1 MADWLDYWTPGFTRL
16 ARDCERLWRRVK
28 IIQEQER
35 EKRKRQKRRERP
47 RMSLF
52 KVKKSPYWQCSITFE
67 GQRIQKSTKFTKS
80 AGAKIRGQP
89 RRETRTQARGHSGA
103 GGAVAV
109 FPVFRRVVS

>member
-67 GQRIQKSTKFTKS
+67 GQRIRCRCGQPAVQRVNGVGQGIH
-80 AGAKIRGQP
+80 AGRRGQ
-89 RRETRTQARGHSGA
+89 
-103 GGAVAV
+103 
-109 FPVFRRVVS
+109 